1 MHTVSIE
8 EAKAYLPELVQEV
21 TAGGEVIILAKD
33 VPVAK
38 IVPVTR
44 PGYGS
49 LRGQVDMADDFD
61 APLDAFSDYTP

>member
-1 MHTVSIE
+1 MHSVSLE
-8 EAKAYLPELVQEV
+8 EAKVRLPELVQEV
-21 TAGGEVIILAKD
+21 AAGSEVIILSEN

-49 LRGQVDMADDFD
+49 LRGQIQMADDFD
-61 APLDAFSDYTP
+61 APLDAFADYVP